1 MKKVIFALVSL
12 FFCSTI
18 YAQNGTV
25 TFRKDK
31 LVWPRSKHIVCSDDT
46 VFISFGDTDKIELK
60 SDVQDK
66 LKRDDL
72 NQLLETKHKIFYQG
86 EQSFDKAGFLV
97 NRDDG
102 KNYFNAKI
110 VLYKKDLPIKL
121 TYAKKTV
128 NIIEFDPINQIHQEI
143 IRKVLKLY
151 SDLNDPIHP
160 SDTINIESFAEKNYK
175 TIELGANSAWK
186 GTKVEY
192 SINDTTF
199 SVQGKKLKLTEELW
213 NKFKDEESITIT
225 YKIDCKHDYFGHIRE
240 GKFVEIYI
248 EKSAALT
255 YWWCLLLLI
264 PCMGVVLWFYIKIK
278 NKPTDGKKDIKGP
291 EIIADENLPKSIVE
305 NKHKELEQTD
315 SVVNVPTSV
324 ADCEEV
330 VTKEIELDEQTN
342 SSEEKD
348 DDFLLK
354 ICQELNLSGDSTH
367 EQVLE
372 KLKSLKQEYEK
383 VNNDLKQCP
392 DKIYGDVIS
401 LMKSK
406 NSKILTSLI
415 DDAQKEY
422 KDSNH
427 ENSDI
432 VKKFMN
438 LLKIRLT
445 EAEKQN
451 QQVQASEDIT
461 EQQMKL
467 PANRRKMMI
476 WMIGQLEDRGYKE
489 LNRNKTTE
497 ENFNKLSE
505 TLLSVT
511 ESQSTD
517 EIISAAI
524 NNDELSKEQ
533 KAVLLKQFITQV
545 NSHINNES
553 VWIDSSI
560 SIDDFVVMIA
570 EKVQSP
576 NTFEEAQDTIK
587 KNNLNAINEILESEI
602 DDFNHEAL
610 DSALRCAIVKH
621 LNRNLEEF
629 NADSLEN
636 AFDKISKSLNNSDK
650 LINFLQEHG
659 INTISEVPTAI
670 RQEQY
675 QEIMSS
681 VNQKVNE
688 LFPDKHFE
696 SIQKLVNALLK
707 LSEEARDNEV
717 LIADALE
724 EKISMRNNLYVSS
737 GKVDVIN
744 LLKVYDELI
753 MANENKL
760 STEITS
766 KTEQITNL
774 ESIVDSTQQEVKR
787 LAQKNTVLMED
798 SSAMIESLHNG
809 AEHILDACKTI
820 LHPCSDNDESQC
832 VDIEDRLFGELQNTI
847 SRLKTFRV
855 VDDSIPVDTR
865 KAIQEILI
873 HEISVENSP
882 INTIC
887 RYYAYSR
894 LPFMTDTSRE
904 YGITFSRKN
913 MSELYDA
920 VETLYVQFGINLS
933 IPDLFVAGF
942 EEGHFENLT
951 GQTYGDLDNLCQN
964 SRNHF
969 DNIDSKVKPSNVIV
983 DVINVG
989 YTVDGN
995 VGRVSSVLTY

>member
-1 MKKVIFALVSL
+1 MKKVIFVLISL
-12 FFCSTI
+12 IICSKI
-18 YAQNGTV
+18 YAQDGTV
-25 TFRKDK
+25 IFKKDK
-31 LVWPRSKHIVCSDDT
+31 LVWSSSKQIVCSEKSDT
-46 VFISFGDTDKIELK
+46 VFISFGNNDEIVLK
-60 SDVQDK
+60 TDVQDK
-66 LKRDDL
+66 LKRNDL
-72 NQLLETKHKIFYQG
+72 NALLVTEHKIFYQG
-86 EQSFDKAGFLV
+86 EESYDKAGYLV
-97 NRDDG
+97 YSG
-102 KNYFNAKI
+102 KNHPKAKI
-110 VLYKKDLPIKL
+110 ILYKKDLPIQL

-128 NIIEFDPINQIHQEI
+128 NIIEFDSKDLNHQEI
-143 IRKVLKLY
+143 IRKRTKAY
-151 SDLNDPIHP
+151 SFLTDPIHP
-160 SDTINIESFAEKNYK
+160 TDTINIDSFSEKMYQ
-175 TIELGANSAWK
+175 TIDLDPSSAWK

-199 SVQGKKLKLTEELW
+199 SVQGKNLKLTEELW

-225 YKIDCKHDYFGHIRE
+225 YKIDCKHDYFGHTRE

-248 EKSAALT
+248 EKSAGST
-255 YWWCLLLLI
+255 YWWCLLLI
-264 PCMGVVLWFYIKIK
+264 PCIGVVWWIYIK
-278 NKPTDGKKDIKGP
+278 NKKKPAVGKKGITKP
-291 EIIADENLPKSIVE
+291 EVIANVNLPENEVE
-305 NKHKELEQTD
+305 SKHKELEETD
-315 SVVNVPTSV
+315 SVVNVSTSV

-330 VTKEIELDEQTN
+330 VTKKIESDEQTN
-342 SSEEKD
+342 SSQEKD
-348 DDFLLK
+348 NDFLLK
-354 ICQELNLSGDSTH
+354 ICQEFDFSGDSTY

-372 KLKSLKQEYEK
+372 NLKSLKLKHEK

-401 LMKSK
+401 LMKEK
-406 NSKILTSLI
+406 DSKILTSLI
-415 DDAQKEY
+415 ENAK
-422 KDSNH
+422 KGSSDSKQSNY
-427 ENSDI
+427 DI
-432 VKKFMN
+432 LNKLIN
-438 LLKIRLT
+438 LLKLNL
-445 EAEKQN
+445 EKAAKHEQSI
-451 QQVQASEDIT
+451 QTSEEIT
-461 EQQMKL
+461 AQQMKS
-467 PANRRKMMI
+467 PANRRKMMV
-476 WMIGQLEDRGYKE
+476 WMIEQLEDRGYKE

-533 KAVLLKQFITQV
+533 KAVLLKLFITQV
-545 NSHINNES
+545 NSQINNES
-553 VWIDSSI
+553 VLIDSSI
-560 SIDDFVVMIA
+560 SIDDFVAMIA

-576 NTFEEAQDTIK
+576 NTFEEAQEIVR
-587 KNNLNAINEILESEI
+587 KNNLNILNEILESEI

-610 DSALRCAIVKH
+610 ISALRCAIVKL
-621 LNRNLEEF
+621 LNRKLEEF

-744 LLKVYDELI
+744 LLKDYDELI
-753 MANENKL
+753 MANENRL

-774 ESIVDSTQQEVKR
+774 ELKVNTTLQEVNR
-787 LAQKNTVLMED
+787 LSQKNTVLMED
-798 SSAMIESLHNG
+798 SSAMIEKLQNG

-832 VDIEDRLFGELQNTI
+832 VDIEDRLFGELQNTV

-855 VDDSIPVDTR
+855 ADDSIPADTR

-913 MSELYDA
+913 MSELYNA

-969 DNIDSKVKPSNVIV
+969 DHIDSKVKPSNVIV

-995 VGRVSSVLTY
+995 VRRISSVLTY